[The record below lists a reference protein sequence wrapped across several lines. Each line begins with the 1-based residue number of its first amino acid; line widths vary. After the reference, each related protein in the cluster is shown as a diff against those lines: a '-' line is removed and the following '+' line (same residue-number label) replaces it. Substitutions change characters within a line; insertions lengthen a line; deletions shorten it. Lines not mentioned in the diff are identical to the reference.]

1 MKKET
6 YVKRDLVGLLQGLI
20 AVENLKG
27 AKFATIASKNR
38 ALISKELKNIEVKAE
53 PSEDFLKLAQEMQ
66 QYDMQKDVD
75 KVKAKEAEEENKV
88 VIDARKIQLEE
99 VEVLLDGTSNLNLFK
114 LAESHLP
121 ADITLKQLEGIN
133 LIVK

>member
-6 YVKRDLVGLLQGLI
+6 YVKRDLVALLQGLM

-27 AKFATIASKNR
+27 VKFATVANKNK
-38 ALISKELKNIEVKAE
+38 ALVIKELKSIEVKAE

-75 KVKAKEAEEENKV
+75 KIKAKEAEEQNKV

-99 VEVLLDGTSNLNLFK
+99 IDVLLNETSNLNLFK

-121 ADITLKQLEGIN
+121 VDITLKQLEGIN